1 MTTPG
6 RNDPCPCRSGKKFKH
21 CCLRARDAAL
31 ETPGT
36 LAWRRLRR
44 AVDDFA
50 MGKTL
55 LEFVVTTY
63 GPRAADE
70 AWAEFSGLEEPFDP
84 QTPHLALFMSWLFH
98 RWSPDPHDPSS
109 TVSAALHERIP
120 TQLFLEHAGR
130 RLDPVVRRYLEGCL
144 AAPFSFHEVL
154 RCDPGC
160 GFNARDLFTG
170 EERDILERS
179 ATRGMEPGD
188 IVFGQ
193 LVQAEGITML
203 ECAGSCFIPPI
214 RKIELIDLR
223 KKLLR
228 GEANCTREALRDWDF
243 ELIERYL
250 EIADDLLHPRV
261 PKLQNTDGEPL
272 EMHRLVFD
280 IDSPEVVLRALADL
294 DFEATAEGLVARAE
308 RTSRGEIKRVAW
320 EWKKTGNRMHKS
332 WRNTIQGH
340 LEIKGHKLSAE
351 VNSARRAIELRLLI
365 ESRFGDEVRFRADR
379 IQSLEKLI
387 GERAPSGRAADGMD
401 WDAAKLEGPDVTAA
415 VQQLMAEHYE
425 SWVSEKI
432 PALDGRTP
440 LEAVR
445 DAEGREKVL
454 ALLIDAE
461 RHARRM
467 KPPVDEAVL
476 RRLRERLGLAG
487 MAE

>member
-70 AWAEFSGLEEPFDP
+70 AWAECSGLEEPFDA

-120 TQLFLEHAGR
+120 TQLVLEHAGR

-214 RKIELIDLR
+214 RDR
-223 KKLLR
+223 KSTRLNSSHGYISNAVFCLKKKMEANKYAILQITRRRFLNEWEAFKKVISRRNIRRRITIPLTLSNLKLLR
-228 GEANCTREALRDWDF
+228 RITRTEN
-243 ELIERYL
+243 I
-250 EIADDLLHPRV
+250 LHRNFTRRQV
-261 PKLQNTDGEPL
+261 AIQN
-272 EMHRLVFD
+272 
-280 IDSPEVVLRALADL
+280 
-294 DFEATAEGLVARAE
+294 
-308 RTSRGEIKRVAW
+308 RVASNI
-320 EWKKTGNRMHKS
+320 GIS
-332 WRNTIQGH
+332 
-340 LEIKGHKLSAE
+340 
-351 VNSARRAIELRLLI
+351 
-365 ESRFGDEVRFRADR
+365 
-379 IQSLEKLI
+379 QS
-387 GERAPSGRAADGMD
+387 SFS
-401 WDAAKLEGPDVTAA
+401 V
-415 VQQLMAEHYE
+415 
-425 SWVSEKI
+425 
-432 PALDGRTP
+432 
-440 LEAVR
+440 
-445 DAEGREKVL
+445 KVL
-454 ALLIDAE
+454 NLFSRSRRKTNKRKSKHSAMLRNKETRHRMFIGLLNTT
-461 RHARRM
+461 R
-467 KPPVDEAVL
+467 K
-476 RRLRERLGLAG
+476 LA
-487 MAE
+487 